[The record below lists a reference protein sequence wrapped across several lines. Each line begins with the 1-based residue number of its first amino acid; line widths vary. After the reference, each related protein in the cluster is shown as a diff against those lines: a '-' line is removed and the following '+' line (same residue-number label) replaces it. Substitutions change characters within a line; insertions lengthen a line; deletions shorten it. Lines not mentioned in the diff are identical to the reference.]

1 MIGDMIESTLPC
13 RALPADIA
21 QLFYFVGGGW
31 EDEGVIG
38 EELEDLRAVGNEVA
52 AARRQAARAL
62 ARLAEIT
69 MRYAEVRTGLDRRDA
84 AVGRPGGPGRVSLWP
99 MSCR

>member
-1 MIGDMIESTLPC
+1 MIESTLPC

-69 MRYAEVRTGLDRRDA
+69 MRHAEVRTALDRQDA
-84 AVGRPGGPGRVSLWP
+84 AVPRAGRGGPGRVSLWP